1 MRGKEPAVARSARQ
15 KLKILYVKDLL
26 ENESDSTSP
35 LGMEEIIKH
44 LEKQGISAERKSIYD
59 DLDALRDYGMQIV
72 YQKKNPKGYY
82 LKKRHFETA
91 ELKLLID
98 AVEVS
103 KFITEKKTVQ
113 LIEKLSAFGA
123 RNKRR
128 LFKRQV
134 FVRDRIKSMNESI
147 YHNVDRIHEAI
158 SQNRRI
164 TFSYYSYDVKKNR
177 ILRRDG
183 KRYDISPA
191 ILSWSDENYYLIAY
205 DHEAEMIKHY
215 RVDKMN
221 DIQVEQTQR
230 LGLDVIENI
239 DVVHYT
245 QRNFSMFSGEE
256 IYVTISFANELAGVV
271 IDRFGKNI
279 TFFPSGEGC
288 FEARVKVALSPFF
301 LGWIAALGDQAVI
314 LRPQEAV
321 DAMKELLH
329 KVQENY

>member
-1 MRGKEPAVARSARQ
+1 MAKFARQ
-15 KLKILYVKDLL
+15 KQKILYVKELL
-26 ENESDSTSP
+26 EKESDSQSP
-35 LGMEEIIKH
+35 LSMEEI
-44 LEKQGISAERKSIYD
+44 LDYLDSQGISAERKSIYD
-59 DLDALRDYGMQIV
+59 DLDALRDFGLEIV
-72 YQKKNPKGYY
+72 YQKRSPKGYY
-82 LKKRHFETA
+82 LKSRPFETA

-98 AVEVS
+98 AVEAS
-103 KFITEKKTVQ
+103 KFITEKKTME

-128 LFKRQV
+128 LIKRQV

-158 SQNRRI
+158 SCNRRI
-164 TFSYYSYDVKKNR
+164 TFSYFSYDVTKKK

-191 ILSWSDENYYLIAY
+191 ILCWSDENYYLIAY

-215 RVDKMN
+215 RVDKMT
-221 DIQVEQTQR
+221 DITVEETPR
-230 LGLDVIENI
+230 LGQDVIASI
-239 DVVHYT
+239 DVPNYT

-256 IYVTISFANELAGVV
+256 IYVTIEFANDLAGVV

-279 TFFPSGEGC
+279 HFFPSREGF

-301 LGWIAALGDQAVI
+301 LGWITALGEKARIV
-314 LRPQEAV
+314 RPEEAV
-321 DAMKELLH
+321 HEMKELL
-329 KVQENY
+329 KTVIKNY